1 MARYT
6 GPSCRVCRREGAK
19 LFLKGTRCYADKC
32 SFNRRGYIPGQH
44 GKGRR
49 RFKTSNYGLQ
59 LREKQKVK
67 KIYGI
72 LEKQFMR
79 YFKLAERSEG
89 VTGEKL
95 LELLERRLDN
105 IIFRSCFTVSR
116 AHARQMVRHGCVRV
130 NNRKV
135 NIPSY
140 SIKAGDVVQIKQKD
154 KLVKNIKETIEKIKD
169 RGVPSWLGVDF
180 AGLKTSVTRLPER
193 SDVGMDIQEQLI
205 VELYSK

>member
-6 GPSCRVCRREGAK
+6 GSSCRVCRREGEK
-19 LFLKGTRCYADKC
+19 LFLKGTRCYTDKC
-32 SFNRRGYIPGQH
+32 AFGRRGYAPGQH

-49 RFKTSNYGLQ
+49 FKMSNYGTQ
-59 LREKQKVK
+59 LRQKQKVK

-72 LEKQFMR
+72 LEKQFRR
-79 YFKLAERSEG
+79 YFTIAARVKG

-105 IIFRSCFTVSR
+105 VIFRSCFAVSR
-116 AHARQMVRHGCVRV
+116 AQARQMVRHGNVLV

-140 SIKAGDVVQIKQKD
+140 SVKPGDRVQLKPKD
-154 KLVKNIKETIEKIKD
+154 NLVKSAKETIEKIKD
-169 RGVPSWLGVDF
+169 RGVPEWLKSDF
-180 AGLKTSVTRLPER
+180 EALKADITRLPKRE
-193 SDVGMDIQEQLI
+193 DVGMDIKEQLI

>member
-6 GPSCRVCRREGAK
+6 GPSCRVCRREGEK
-19 LFLKGTRCYADKC
+19 LFLKGTRCYTDKC
-32 SFNRRGYIPGQH
+32 AFGRRGYAPGQH

-49 RFKTSNYGLQ
+49 FKMSNYGTQ
-59 LREKQKVK
+59 LRQKQKVK

-72 LEKQFMR
+72 LEKQFRR
-79 YFKLAERSEG
+79 YFTIAAHVKG

-105 IIFRSCFTVSR
+105 VIFRSCFAVSR
-116 AHARQMVRHGCVRV
+116 AHARQMVRHGNVLV
-130 NNRKV
+130 NDRKV

-140 SIKAGDVVQIKQKD
+140 NVKPGDRVQLKPKD
-154 KLVKNIKETIEKIKD
+154 RLVKSTKETIEKVKD
-169 RGVPSWLGVDF
+169 RGVPEWLKSDFDTLKVDI
-180 AGLKTSVTRLPER
+180 TRLPKRE
-193 SDVGMDIQEQLI
+193 DVGMDIKEQLI

>member
-6 GPSCRVCRREGAK
+6 GSSCRVCRREGEK
-19 LFLKGTRCYADKC
+19 LFLKGTRCYTDKC
-32 SFNRRGYIPGQH
+32 AFGRRGYAPGQH

-49 RFKTSNYGLQ
+49 FKMSNYGTQ
-59 LREKQKVK
+59 LRQKQKVK

-72 LEKQFMR
+72 LEKQFRR
-79 YFKLAERSEG
+79 YFTIAARVKG

-105 IIFRSCFTVSR
+105 VIFRSCFAVSR
-116 AHARQMVRHGCVRV
+116 AQARQMVRHGNVLV
-130 NNRKV
+130 NDRKV

-140 SIKAGDVVQIKQKD
+140 SVKPGDRVQLKPKD
-154 KLVKNIKETIEKIKD
+154 NLVKSAKETIEKIKD
-169 RGVPSWLGVDF
+169 RGVPEWLKSDF
-180 AGLKTSVTRLPER
+180 EALKADITRLPKRE
-193 SDVGMDIQEQLI
+193 DVGMDIKEQLI

>member
-6 GPSCRVCRREGAK
+6 GPSCRVCRREGMK
-19 LFLKGTRCYADKC
+19 IFLKGARCYTDKC
-32 SFNRRGYIPGQH
+32 AFERRSYAPGQH

-49 RFKTSNYGLQ
+49 RPKVSNYGLQ
-59 LREKQKVK
+59 LREKQRVK

-72 LEKQFMR
+72 LERQFRR
-79 YFKLAERSEG
+79 YFQIAEKAKG

-105 IIFRSCFTVSR
+105 VIFRAGFSYSR
-116 AHARQMVRHGCVRV
+116 DHARQIVRHGNVLV
-130 NNRKV
+130 NGRKV

-140 SIKAGDVVQIKQKD
+140 SVKTGDAIQIKQKER
-154 KLVKNIKETIEKIKD
+154 LVKNMKEVVEATKE
-169 RGVPSWLGVDF
+169 RAVPEWLKSRVDNF
-180 AGLKTSVTRLPER
+180 EAEVMRIPQRK
-193 SDVGMDIQEQLI
+193 DVGMDIQEHLI

>member
-6 GPSCRVCRREGAK
+6 GSSCRVCRREGEK
-19 LFLKGTRCYADKC
+19 LFLKGIRCYTDKC
-32 SFNRRGYIPGQH
+32 AFDRRGYAPGQH

-49 RFKTSNYGLQ
+49 FKMSNYGTQ
-59 LREKQKVK
+59 LRQKQKVK

-72 LEKQFMR
+72 LEKQFRR
-79 YFKLAERSEG
+79 YFTIAARVKG

-105 IIFRSCFTVSR
+105 VIFRSCFAVSR
-116 AHARQMVRHGCVRV
+116 AQARQMVRHGNVLV
-130 NNRKV
+130 NDRKV

-140 SIKAGDVVQIKQKD
+140 SVKPGDRVQLKPKD
-154 KLVKNIKETIEKIKD
+154 NLVKSAKETIEKIKD
-169 RGVPSWLGVDF
+169 RGVPEWLKSDF
-180 AGLKTSVTRLPER
+180 EALKADITRLPKRE
-193 SDVGMDIQEQLI
+193 DVGMDIKEQLI

>member
-6 GPSCRVCRREGAK
+6 GSSCRVCRREGEK
-19 LFLKGTRCYADKC
+19 LFLKGTRCHTDKC
-32 SFNRRGYIPGQH
+32 AFGRRGYAPGQH

-49 RFKTSNYGLQ
+49 FKMSNYGTQ
-59 LREKQKVK
+59 LRQKQKVK

-72 LEKQFMR
+72 LEKQFRR
-79 YFKLAERSEG
+79 YFTIAARVKG

-105 IIFRSCFTVSR
+105 VIFRSCFAVSR
-116 AHARQMVRHGCVRV
+116 AQARQMVRHGNVLV
-130 NNRKV
+130 NDRKV

-140 SIKAGDVVQIKQKD
+140 SVKPGDRVQLKPKDNLIKST
-154 KLVKNIKETIEKIKD
+154 KETIEKIKD
-169 RGVPSWLGVDF
+169 RGVPEWLKSDFEALKVDII
-180 AGLKTSVTRLPER
+180 RLPKRE
-193 SDVGMDIQEQLI
+193 DVGMDIKEQLI